1 MSPHL
6 RSRAVTLI
14 VLGGLSSFGP
24 LSMDLYLPA
33 LPKVATDL
41 GAADNITQLSL
52 SACLIGLAL
61 GQLIAGP
68 LSDRWGRR
76 KPLLIGVTGW
86 ALASLCCAVAPE
98 IWSLIVLRLVQGL
111 AGAAGLAVARAIVRD
126 LYEGSEVARIFAL
139 LSLVS
144 GATPVLAPLL
154 GSQLLRVMS
163 WRGLFVVLGAIGGV
177 LVWGAWW
184 GLAESLPVDRRH
196 TGGMRQLG
204 GALREV
210 SGDRTFAGAAIV
222 LSAGG
227 AVLFTYIS
235 LSTFVLQRQFSLTPV
250 QFGLVFASN
259 SVGIVSAGLV
269 TAFSLRRWL
278 PRQVLATGLTVM
290 LLSTVA
296 LCVAVLADAPL
307 PAVLVP
313 LFLAVASVGTVFPT
327 STGLALQEH
336 ARNAGTASALL
347 GAAQFLVGALAGP
360 LASSGGASAGAMSL
374 TMLLGALVASGV
386 FVTVLNRSER
396 RQPRTPLARSSTS
409 RSAE

>member
-6 RSRAVTLI
+6 RSRAITLI

-33 LPKVATDL
+33 LPRVATDL

-98 IWSLIVLRLVQGL
+98 IWSLIALRLVQGL
-111 AGAAGLAVARAIVRD
+111 AGAAGLAIARAIVRD
-126 LYEGSEVARIFAL
+126 LYDGSEVARIFAL

-163 WRGLFVVLGAIGGV
+163 WRGLFVVLGAIGAV

-196 TGGMRQLG
+196 TGGLRQLG
-204 GALREV
+204 NALREV

-227 AVLFTYIS
+227 AMLFTYIS
-235 LSTFVLQRQFSLTPV
+235 LSTFVLQRQFSLTPA

-259 SVGIVSAGLV
+259 SVGIVGTGLL
-269 TAFSLRRWL
+269 TAFALRRWL
-278 PRQVLATGLTVM
+278 PRQVLAAGLTVA
-290 LLSTVA
+290 LLSTLFLA
-296 LCVAVLADAPL
+296 AAVLFDAPL
-307 PAVLVP
+307 VAILAP
-313 LFLAVASVGTVFPT
+313 LFLAVASVGAVFPT
-327 STGLALQEH
+327 STGLALQGH

-347 GAAQFLVGALAGP
+347 GVAQYLIGALAGP
-360 LASSGGASAGAMSL
+360 LASSSGASATAMSL
-374 TMLLGALVASGV
+374 TMLLGALCASAAFVAVLHRARRNPSESEKPERV
-386 FVTVLNRSER
+386 FPVGS
-396 RQPRTPLARSSTS
+396 
-409 RSAE
+409 